1 MSNDTTTEATPGT
14 IVEVAVAAGSFTT
27 LAAALGAANLVD
39 TLQGEGPFTV
49 FAPTDDAFAAL
60 PAGVVDALLE
70 EKNRDSL
77 VKVLTY
83 HVVAGAVHAADVVAG
98 DVARVEGSAITVSVS
113 DGVVLNGSAH
123 VVTADVAAS
132 NGVIHIIDA
141 VIVPSSVD
149 VAALTA

>member
-1 MSNDTTTEATPGT
+1 MSNDTTTEAKPGT

-70 EKNRDSL
+70 EKNRDVL
-77 VKVLTY
+77 VQVLTY

-98 DVARVEGSAITVSVS
+98 DVPSVEGSAITVSVS

-132 NGVIHIIDA
+132 NGVIHIINA
-141 VIVPSSVD
+141 VIVPPSVD